1 MTFNISLLFTRMN
14 HMKSFSILLI
24 LSMTFAL
31 ISGCG
36 DSSTVIQPT
45 GEAPA
50 TETDKE
56 METDDYEK
64 AMKNIN

>member
-1 MTFNISLLFTRMN
+1 
-14 HMKSFSILLI
+14 MKSFSILLI